1 MDIRKEFLEFFK
13 GKGHE
18 IKPSAPLVPED
29 ESLLFTNAGMVPFK
43 PIFTGEKP
51 APTPPRACSSQLCMR
66 AGGKHNDLENV
77 GYTNR
82 HHTLF
87 EMLGNF
93 SFGDYFKEDAIAYA
107 WEFVTEVL
115 KLPKDKLW
123 ITIHDSDDEAGKI
136 WEKYVSKDRIVKMG
150 DKDNFWQMG
159 DTGPCGPCS
168 EIHFDQG
175 EEKFNSKEDYLGGDG
190 DRFLEIWNLVFMQ
203 YNRDE
208 NGKLTP
214 LPKPSIDTG
223 MGLERITAIKEGVTS
238 NYDSSIFK
246 PLLEKIVEITAKEYH
261 TDKRGASHRVIA
273 DHIRAVA
280 FLTAQGVQ
288 FGREG
293 RGYVLRRILRRGV
306 RHGYLLGQRE
316 PFMYKI
322 IDTLAAQLGEQ
333 YPYLIEKKQ
342 AIKDTVK
349 LEEERFFETIDKGM
363 ELFKEELDKTT
374 GDMFSGEVAF
384 KLYDTYGFPLDLTED
399 MLREVNKKV
408 DMKVFND
415 LMQEQKQRARANWKG
430 SGDIKI
436 NLKDLETIK
445 SNEFVGYEHTIYKTK
460 IKALFDENMNL
471 VNSLN
476 GNGWVMLEKTPFYAE
491 SGGQTGDKGELRI
504 ENGELRIENGE
515 PTQSAEMENG
525 KWKILAKVVD
535 TKKFDERNLSKVT
548 EAKLKVGDE
557 VEAVVDE
564 SRSEITKN
572 HSATH
577 LLHAALRKILGKHV
591 TQAGSLVENNRLRF
605 DFTHPKALSKEEV
618 DKIEEL
624 VNKIIAKS
632 IPAEIKQMS
641 MEEAKK
647 TGAMALF
654 GEKYGDIV
662 RVVKFGDFSVEL
674 CGGTHVSNTAEINSF
689 YITKESGVSA
699 GVRRIEAVA
708 GFGAFKYAK
717 AYRDSVEEL
726 KAKHKAKDLDKF
738 IDKQKEEIKKLKNE
752 IKNLEKATVK
762 EIKPIEKDGINYV
775 IERIDNAN
783 LREIATDLKAKSDKL
798 VVFLAGE
805 NKGKVTLVAVST
817 VDSVKAGDLIKN
829 YAPIVGGKGGGKAD
843 FAQGGGKDASMIDEM
858 IKKVKEELTKG
869 EKG

>member
-1 MDIRKEFLEFFK
+1 MDIRKKFLEFFES
-13 GKGHE
+13 KGHRVY
-18 IKPSAPLVPED
+18 PSAPLVPD
-29 ESLLFTNAGMVPFK
+29 DPTLLFTNAGMVPFK

-115 KLPKDKLW
+115 ELPKDRLW
-123 ITIHDSDDEAGKI
+123 ITIHESDDEAGKI
-136 WEKYVSKDRIVKMG
+136 WEKYVPKERIVKMG

-175 EEKFNSKEDYLGGDG
+175 ADKFSSPEDYLGGDG

-208 NGKLTP
+208 SGKLTP

-238 NYDSSIFK
+238 NYDSSIFR
-246 PLLEKIVEITAKEYH
+246 PLLKKIVEITGREYH

-273 DHIRAVA
+273 DHIRAVT

-306 RHGYLLGQRE
+306 RHGYLLGMRE
-316 PFMYKI
+316 PFMYRI
-322 IDTLAAQLGEQ
+322 VDTLAEQMGEQ
-333 YPYLIEKKQ
+333 YPYLIEKKE
-342 AIKDTVK
+342 AVKDTIK

-363 ELFKEELDKTT
+363 QLFEEELKKTA
-374 GDMFSGEVAF
+374 GDTFSGEVAF
-384 KLYDTYGFPLDLTED
+384 KLYDTYGFPLDLTQD
-399 MLREVNKKV
+399 MLREVNKQV
-408 DMKVFND
+408 DMKTFNT
-415 LMQEQKQRARANWKG
+415 LMQEQKDRARANWKG
-430 SGDIKI
+430 SGDVKI
-436 NLKDLETIK
+436 NLKDLEK
-445 SNEFVGYEHTIYKTK
+445 VENNKFVGYEHTEYKTK
-460 IKALFDENMNL
+460 IKALFDENMNM
-471 VNSLN
+471 VDSLN
-476 GNGWVMLEKTPFYAE
+476 GSGWVMLEVTPFYAE
-491 SGGQTGDKGELRI
+491 SGGQVGDKGVLQWKM
-504 ENGELRIENGE
+504 ENGEWRIV
-515 PTQSAEMENG
+515 
-525 KWKILAKVVD
+525 AKVVD
-535 TKKFDERNLSKVT
+535 TKKFDDKNLSRVV
-548 EAKLKVGDE
+548 EAELKTGDE

-564 SRSEITKN
+564 SRSEIAKN
-572 HSATH
+572 HTATH
-577 LLHAALRKILGKHV
+577 LLHAALRKVLGEHV
-591 TQAGSLVENNRLRF
+591 TQAGSLVEANRLRF
-605 DFTHPKALSKEEV
+605 DFTHPKALSKEEL
-618 DKIEEL
+618 DSIEEM
-624 VNKIIAKS
+624 VNRVIAKS
-632 IPAEIKQMS
+632 IPAEVKEMS
-641 MEEAKK
+641 IDEAKK
-647 TGAMALF
+647 MGAMALF
-654 GEKYGDIV
+654 GEKYGDVV

-674 CGGTHVSNTAEINSF
+674 CGGTHVNNTAEVNSF
-689 YITKESGVSA
+689 YIVKESGVSA

-708 GFGAFKYAK
+708 GFGAYRYAK
-717 AYRDSVEEL
+717 GFRDLVEEI
-726 KAKHKAKDLDKF
+726 KTENKAKDLKAF
-738 IDKQKEEIKKLKNE
+738 VEKQKEEIKKLKTE
-752 IKNLEKATVK
+752 IKDLEKAAVK
-762 EIKPIEKDGINYV
+762 EIKPVNKDGINYI

-783 LREIATDLKAKSDKL
+783 LREIATDLKGRFDNL

-817 VDSVKAGDLIKN
+817 VDGVKAGDLIKN
-829 YAPIVGGKGGGKAD
+829 YAPIVGGKGGGKPD
-843 FAQGGGKDASMIDEM
+843 FAQGGGKDVNKIDEM
-858 IKKVKEELTKG
+858 IQK
-869 EKG
+869 

>member
-1 MDIRKEFLEFFK
+1 MDIRKKFLEFFES
-13 GKGHE
+13 KGH
-18 IKPSAPLVPED
+18 KVYPSAPLVPED
-29 ESLLFTNAGMVPFK
+29 PTLLFTNAGMVPFK

-51 APTPPRACSSQLCMR
+51 APEPPRACSSQLCMR

-93 SFGDYFKEDAIAYA
+93 SFGDYFKEEAIAYA

-115 KLPKDKLW
+115 ELPKDRLW
-123 ITIHDSDDEAGKI
+123 ITIHESDDEAGKI

-175 EEKFNSKEDYLGGDG
+175 EDKFNSPEDYLGGDG

-238 NYDSSIFK
+238 NYDSSIFR
-246 PLLEKIVEITAKEYH
+246 PLLEKIVEITGKEYH

-273 DHIRAVA
+273 DHIRAVT
-280 FLTAQGVQ
+280 FLTAQGVR
-288 FGREG
+288 FSREG

-322 IDTLAAQLGEQ
+322 VDTLVKQMGEQ
-333 YPYLIEKKQ
+333 YPYLVEKKE
-342 AIKDTVK
+342 AVKDTIK

-363 ELFKEELDKTT
+363 QLFEEELKKTA
-374 GDMFSGEVAF
+374 GDTFSGEVAF
-384 KLYDTYGFPLDLTED
+384 KLYDTYGFPLDLTQD
-399 MLREVNKKV
+399 MLREVNKQV
-408 DMKVFND
+408 DMKTFNA
-415 LMQEQKQRARANWKG
+415 LMQEQKERARANWKG
-430 SGDIKI
+430 SGDVKV
-436 NLKDLETIK
+436 NLKDLERIETNK
-445 SNEFVGYEHTIYKTK
+445 FVGYENTEYKTK

-471 VNSLN
+471 VDELK
-476 GNGWVMLEKTPFYAE
+476 GNGWVMLEETPFYAE
-491 SGGQTGDKGELRI
+491 SGGQVGDKGELVK
-504 ENGELRIENGE
+504 
-515 PTQSAEMENG
+515 NG
-525 KWKILAKVVD
+525 KTVAKVTD
-535 TKKFDERNLSKVT
+535 TKKFDGKNLSKVT
-548 EAKLKVGDE
+548 EAELKTADE
-557 VEAVVDE
+557 VSAVVDE
-564 SRSEITKN
+564 SRREIAKN

-577 LLHAALRKILGKHV
+577 LLHAALRKVLGEHV
-591 TQAGSLVENNRLRF
+591 TQAGSLVEANRLRF
-605 DFTHPKALSKEEV
+605 DFTHPKALTKEEL
-618 DKIEEL
+618 DTIEET
-624 VNKIIAKS
+624 VNRVIAMS
-632 IPAEIKQMS
+632 IPAEVKEMS
-641 MEEAKK
+641 IDEAKK
-647 TGAMALF
+647 MGAMALF

-674 CGGTHVSNTAEINSF
+674 CGGTHVNNTAEINSF

-708 GFGAFKYAK
+708 GFGAYRYAK
-717 AYRDSVEEL
+717 DYRDLVEEI
-726 KAKHKAKDLDKF
+726 KAENKAKDLKAF
-738 IDKQKEEIKKLKNE
+738 IEKQKEEIKNLKAE
-752 IKNLEKATVK
+752 IKNLEKAAVK
-762 EIKPIEKDGINYV
+762 EIKPVNKDGINYV

-783 LREIATDLKAKSDKL
+783 LREIATDLKGRVDNL
-798 VVFLAGE
+798 VAFLAGE

-817 VDSVKAGDLIKN
+817 VDGVKAGDLIKN
-829 YAPIVGGKGGGKAD
+829 YAPIVGGKGGGKPD
-843 FAQGGGKDASMIDEM
+843 FAQGGGKDSGKIDEM
-858 IKKVKEELTKG
+858 IKKVKEDFNI
-869 EKG
+869 

>member
-1 MDIRKEFLEFFK
+1 MDIRKKFLEFFES
-13 GKGHE
+13 KGH
-18 IKPSAPLVPED
+18 KVYPSAPLVPED
-29 ESLLFTNAGMVPFK
+29 PTLLFTNAGMVPFK

-93 SFGDYFKEDAIAYA
+93 SFGDYFKEEAIAYA

-115 KLPKDKLW
+115 ELPKERLW

-136 WEKYVSKDRIVKMG
+136 WEKYVPKERIVKMG

-175 EEKFNSKEDYLGGDG
+175 ADKFNSPEDYLGGDG

-238 NYDSSIFK
+238 NYDSSIFR
-246 PLLEKIVEITAKEYH
+246 PLLKKIVEITGKEYH

-273 DHIRAVA
+273 DHIRAVT

-288 FGREG
+288 FSREG

-306 RHGYLLGQRE
+306 RHGYLLGMRE

-322 IDTLAAQLGEQ
+322 VDTLAEQMGEQ
-333 YPYLIEKKQ
+333 YPYLLEKKESV
-342 AIKDTVK
+342 KDTIK

-363 ELFKEELDKTT
+363 QLFEEELKKTT
-374 GDMFSGEVAF
+374 GNTFSGEVAF
-384 KLYDTYGFPLDLTED
+384 KLYDTYGFPLDLTQD
-399 MLREVNKKV
+399 MLREVNKQV
-408 DMKVFND
+408 DMKTFNT
-415 LMQEQKQRARANWKG
+415 LMQEQKDRARANWKG
-430 SGDIKI
+430 SGDVKI
-436 NLKDLETIK
+436 NLKDLEK
-445 SNEFVGYEHTIYKTK
+445 VENNKFVGYEHTEYKTK
-460 IKALFDENMNL
+460 VKALFDENMNM
-471 VNSLN
+471 VDSLN
-476 GNGWVMLEKTPFYAE
+476 GSGWVMLEETPFYAE
-491 SGGQTGDKGELRI
+491 SGGQVGDKGELVKD
-504 ENGELRIENGE
+504 
-515 PTQSAEMENG
+515 G
-525 KWKILAKVVD
+525 KAVAKVVD
-535 TKKFDERNLSKVT
+535 TKKFDDKNLSKVV
-548 EAKLKVGDE
+548 EAELKTGDE
-557 VEAVVDE
+557 VVAKVDE
-564 SRSEITKN
+564 SRSEIAKN
-572 HSATH
+572 HTATH
-577 LLHAALRKILGKHV
+577 LLHAALRKVLGEHV
-591 TQAGSLVENNRLRF
+591 TQAGSLVEANRLRF
-605 DFTHPKALSKEEV
+605 DFTHPKALTKEEL
-618 DKIEEL
+618 DSIEEM
-624 VNKIIAKS
+624 VNRVIAKS
-632 IPAEIKQMS
+632 IPGEVKEMS
-641 MEEAKK
+641 IDEAKK
-647 TGAMALF
+647 MGAMALF
-654 GEKYGDIV
+654 GEKYGDVV

-674 CGGTHVSNTAEINSF
+674 CGGTHVNNTAEVNSF
-689 YITKESGVSA
+689 YIIKESGVSA

-708 GFGAFKYAK
+708 GFGAYKYAK
-717 AYRDSVEEL
+717 GFRDLVEEI
-726 KAKHKAKDLDKF
+726 KSENKAKDLKVF
-738 IDKQKEEIKKLKNE
+738 VEKQKEEIKKLKTE
-752 IKNLEKATVK
+752 IKELEKAAVK
-762 EIKPIEKDGINYV
+762 EIKPVSKDGINYV

-783 LREIATDLKAKSDKL
+783 LREIATDLKGKVDNL
-798 VVFLAGE
+798 VAFLAGE

-829 YAPIVGGKGGGKAD
+829 YAPIVGGKGGGKPD
-843 FAQGGGKDASMIDEM
+843 FAQGGGKDAGKIDEL
-858 IKKVKEELTKG
+858 IAKVKEDLI
-869 EKG
+869 